1 MPILTKSTRAEAV
14 RQRRQ
19 QTAAKLRS
27 ESTAPRSAAGVRPLV
42 SAPRRPQAPVARR
55 APRLVSGR
63 GRTQFQAA
71 LASAPA
77 LRLPVLALP
86 RVEGSWRLASLSVV
100 VLMIALIAR
109 LLTDPHLY
117 VDGINLGGNSLVPGE
132 EIYAQSGVAQQHIAW
147 VDPQWVAQKVTSVS
161 GIASATVKVRWP
173 NSVTIMVQE
182 RAPVLLWQAGDGKWW
197 VDAEGH
203 RFKMRDPIPG
213 VLPIL
218 VDDVLPGTPASTA
231 QAVPLAAVQGALQ
244 LKQLRPNIEML
255 HYDSLHG
262 MSYQDGRNWRGYF
275 GVGLDMA
282 EKLAVYETLVENLL
296 SRGIHPTVVS
306 VENLKAPFYRQ

>member
-55 APRLVSGR
+55 VAGR

-71 LASAPA
+71 RAGAPA

-182 RAPVLLWQAGDGKWW
+182 RAPVLLWQAGDGKGWGGG
-197 VDAEGH
+197 AIG
-203 RFKMRDPIPG
+203 R
-213 VLPIL
+213 
-218 VDDVLPGTPASTA
+218 AS
-231 QAVPLAAVQGALQ
+231 
-244 LKQLRPNIEML
+244 
-255 HYDSLHG
+255 
-262 MSYQDGRNWRGYF
+262 
-275 GVGLDMA
+275 
-282 EKLAVYETLVENLL
+282 
-296 SRGIHPTVVS
+296 
-306 VENLKAPFYRQ
+306 